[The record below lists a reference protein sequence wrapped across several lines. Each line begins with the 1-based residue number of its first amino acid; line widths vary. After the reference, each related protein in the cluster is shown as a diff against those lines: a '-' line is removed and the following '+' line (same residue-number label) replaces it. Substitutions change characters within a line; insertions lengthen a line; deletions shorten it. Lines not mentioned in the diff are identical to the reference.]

1 MGILL
6 KLRSHLNLLLE
17 GAALRAIKGEVISE
31 ANYKS
36 AIEILTERF
45 GKHQV
50 ISAHVDELMILQ
62 PCQCDRSSSIS
73 PKTTANRQ
81 FKKIQKE
88 TYSEK

>member
-36 AIEILTERF
+36 AIEILMHR
-45 GKHQV
+45 K
-50 ISAHVDELMILQ
+50 IW
-62 PCQCDRSSSIS
+62 
-73 PKTTANRQ
+73 KTSTSDIR
-81 FKKIQKE
+81 
-88 TYSEK
+88 TRG

>member
-17 GAALRAIKGEVISE
+17 GAALRAIKGEVFSE

-36 AIEILTERF
+36 AIEILAERF
-45 GKHQV
+45 GKHQQV

-62 PCQCDRSSSIS
+62 PCQSDRSSSIS

-81 FKKIQKE
+81 FKKI
-88 TYSEK
+88 